1 MERFMAVSRHFEIR
15 YRIHG
20 QVKLFVQIDSQM
32 TDTDAWY
39 YACLHAG
46 IGVLHNQSPPPE
58 EIILLR
64 HHAERSGL
72 TDVSWQEQT

>member
-1 MERFMAVSRHFEIR
+1 MAVSRHFEIR

-46 IGVLHNQSPPPE
+46 IGVLHYLSPPPE

>member
-1 MERFMAVSRHFEIR
+1 MAIRRHFEIR

-20 QVKLFVQIDSQM
+20 QMKLFVQTDSQM
-32 TDTDAWY
+32 TDSDAWY

-46 IGVLHNQSPPPE
+46 IGVMHDLTPPSE
-58 EIILLR
+58 EIVVLK